1 MIPDAHPSQP
11 APARDRGPSGPALQ
25 LLPGLPELPRDSAP
39 APSPNAAP
47 GAPECW
53 LAIQLPHLALDLQAR
68 RHADADRLAQHP
80 LLIVER
86 GERPRVHAANR
97 AARRAGARPGM
108 PLGDALALLDT
119 PELIEDDPV
128 ARAREIHQLAAALLQ
143 FSDHVHPEPGAQ
155 RILLE
160 VGRSRR
166 LFGGLPALRE
176 RAEAVLRELG
186 FQPRTGMARSPAAA
200 RLLAAHRHPEIPEDR
215 DALRRSL
222 ARFPLGTLPLP
233 ATTREALQAT
243 GLRVFGELLRLPRA
257 ELARRHGPDLLQTI
271 DRLLGDACETL
282 PRFVPPATLELTLR
296 LDHEIRASTA
306 LVFPL
311 RRLLQQAEQQLRGR
325 ALSLQGMQL
334 DLQHREDT
342 TRLNLERGQPGI
354 RAADWLSL
362 WQTRLE
368 RETLQAPVIGLRL
381 HSAELLEPPATDDG
395 LLTGDPA
402 GDHDDAGHGAGH
414 PRHLPA
420 VLARL
425 RARLGAQ
432 QVGRLVNRGTPAP
445 EDAQEPVFAAMRPG
459 PDTATHPPSPAQR
472 ACGTALWVHAPEPVP
487 APRSGDTQPL
497 GRLENGWWDREN
509 DRRRDYALTRD
520 VRGRWIWLFRCLR
533 NGGWF
538 RQGYWG

>member
-1 MIPDAHPSQP
+1 MIPDTRPARPAPDTEQAHP
-11 APARDRGPSGPALQ
+11 GPTLQ
-25 LLPGLPELPRDSAP
+25 LLPGLPEPAREPDP
-39 APSPNAAP
+39 APVPAP
-47 GAPECW
+47 EARECW
-53 LAIQLPHLALDLQAR
+53 LAVQLPHLALDLQAR
-68 RHADADRLAQHP
+68 RRADAARLAQHP

-119 PELIEDDPV
+119 PELIEDDPA

-143 FSDHVHPEPGAQ
+143 FSDHVHPEPEEQ

-200 RLLAAHRHPEIPEDR
+200 RLFAAHRHPEIPEDR
-215 DALRRSL
+215 DALRRNL
-222 ARFPLGTLPLP
+222 ARFPLNTLPLP
-233 ATTREALQAT
+233 AGTREALQAT
-243 GLRVFGELLRLPRA
+243 GLRMFGDLLRLPRT
-257 ELARRHGPDLLQTI
+257 ELARRHEPELLQTI
-271 DRLLGDACETL
+271 DRLLGDAREAL
-282 PRFVPPATLELTLR
+282 PRFCPPATLELALR

-325 ALSLQGMQL
+325 ALSLQRMQL
-334 DLQHREDT
+334 ELRHRETT
-342 TRLNLERGQPGI
+342 TRLSLERGQPGI

-381 HSAELLEPPATDDG
+381 HAADLLDPPATDDG

-402 GDHDDAGHGAGH
+402 GENNPGM
-414 PRHLPA
+414 HLPA

-432 QVGRLVNRGTPAP
+432 KVGGLSNRGTPAP
-445 EDAQEPVFAAMRPG
+445 EDAQEPVGSALQRGRSTPG
-459 PDTATHPPSPAQR
+459 PAQQ
-472 ACGTALWVHAPEPVP
+472 ACGTALWVHAPVP
-487 APRSGDTQPL
+487 AAATDLQGLQPL
-497 GRLENGWWDREN
+497 GRMENGWWDRGN
-509 DRRRDYALTRD
+509 DQRRDYALARD
-520 VRGRWIWLFRCLR
+520 PRGRGVWVFRCLR
-533 NGGWF
+533 SGQWY